1 MLEPGYR
8 LKDRYQ
14 LQVKLGQD
22 ASRQTWRALDL
33 NQSSL
38 VVIKLLALSPTMQ
51 WDESKLFE
59 REAQV
64 LQKLDHPR
72 IPKYLDYFFLEQ
84 LPGSR
89 FSWFCLVQTCIP
101 GSSLQELL
109 DRGQR
114 FTETEIEKLAIEV
127 LTILI
132 YLHDLE
138 PPVLHRDIKPSNL
151 VWGED
156 DRIYLVDFGAV
167 QDQAMVEGVTFT
179 VVGTYGY
186 VPMEQ
191 FGGRSVPASDLYAL
205 GATLVHLLTGRS
217 PADLPQHNSRLQ
229 FADQVSLDSGFVLW
243 IGRLLEPNLAD
254 RFTTARQALSA
265 LENRHNLSL
274 PPVHRQPTASRIQV
288 TKTPKE
294 LVIQIPPRGWQALSP
309 LYLLGTVSGIC
320 ASWNWMEIVENL
332 YLMLPLILVLIVF
345 SIVGNVTPALVATEI
360 HCDRERFKIRWKIL
374 GFASG
379 WKWAWTEDI
388 NSQNGIS
395 EQIAKGSKGITIQ
408 VGSQQFTTNP
418 MAEVERLWLIQE
430 FKDWLTLS

>member
-1 MLEPGYR
+1 MPEAGY
-8 LKDRYQ
+8 LLNDRYQ
-14 LQVKLGQD
+14 LQTKLGQD
-22 ASRQTWRALDL
+22 ASRQTWKALDL
-33 NQSSL
+33 HQSL
-38 VVIKLLALSPTMQ
+38 PVVIKLLALSPTMQ

-109 DRGQR
+109 DLGQR

-127 LTILI
+127 LTILV

-151 VWGED
+151 IWGED

-167 QDQAMVEGVTFT
+167 QDQAVVEGVTFT

-191 FGGRSVPASDLYAL
+191 FGGRAVPASDLYAL
-205 GATLVHLLTGRS
+205 GATLVHLLTGTA
-217 PADLPQHNSRLQ
+217 PADLPQQNSRLQ
-229 FADQVSLDSGFVLW
+229 FADQVPLDSGFVLW
-243 IGRLLEPNLAD
+243 IGKLLEPNLAD
-254 RFTTARQALSA
+254 RFTTARQTLSA

-274 PPVHRQPTASRIQV
+274 PPVQRQPVASKIQV
-288 TKTPKE
+288 KKTPRE
-294 LVIQIPPRGWQALSP
+294 LVIQIPPRGWQAIST
-309 LYLLGTVSGIC
+309 LYLLGTASGIWY
-320 ASWNWMEIVENL
+320 SWIQLFSNL
-332 YLMLPLILVLIVF
+332 HLLPVFLGLILLT
-345 SIVGNVTPALVATEI
+345 IVGNAVPALVATEI
-360 HCDRERFKIRWKIL
+360 HCDRDRFKIRWKVL
-374 GFASG
+374 GFASE
-379 WKWAWTEDI
+379 WKRGWTEDI
-388 NSQNGIS
+388 NSQTGIS
-395 EQIAKGSKGITIQ
+395 EQIAKGSKGLTIQ

-430 FKDWLTLS
+430 FQDWLTLS